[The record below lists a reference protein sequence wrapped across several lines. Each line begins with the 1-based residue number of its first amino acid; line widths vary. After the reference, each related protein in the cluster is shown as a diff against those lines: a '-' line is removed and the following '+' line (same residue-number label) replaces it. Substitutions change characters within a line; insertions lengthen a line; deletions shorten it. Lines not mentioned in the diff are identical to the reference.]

1 MSNVVNFQ
9 ERIFQRRRVSQMSQT
24 KEAIRRVLLTLDLAI
39 QNIIIIAESIKDP
52 AMRTSFKNEAERLQ
66 RLLEAVRQQT
76 LCL

>member
-1 MSNVVNFQ
+1 
-9 ERIFQRRRVSQMSQT
+9 MSQT